1 MSEIDHLQ
9 GTDEIAEK
17 LHKAPSVNYLR
28 DWIYGG
34 IDGAVTTF
42 AIVAGVVGANLS
54 TGVILVLGLANLIA
68 DGFSMAASNYSGTKA
83 ERDDYERIR
92 QIEQR
97 HIRQQPDG
105 KRDQLRH
112 IYRSKGYEGE
122 QLETIVEI
130 ISSREEVMLD
140 TMLHEEYGLTSAQ
153 RSPALAA
160 LATFLAFIIC
170 GAVPLFP
177 FVFNLAQSPLIA
189 STMTGVVF
197 FAIGTVKSRWSTQ
210 HWIASGFETLVIGM
224 GAAGLAF
231 LIGTGLQG
239 LVGTSGI

>member
-1 MSEIDHLQ
+1 MSENDHS
-9 GTDEIAEK
+9 GSPNGFAER

-54 TGVILVLGLANLIA
+54 TGVILILGLANLIA

-92 QIEQR
+92 QIELR
-97 HIRQQPDG
+97 RLRENPEHERE
-105 KRDQLRH
+105 QLRR
-112 IYRSKGYEGE
+112 IYRDKGYEGE
-122 QLETIVEI
+122 QLETILEI

-140 TMLHEEYGLTSAQ
+140 TMLHEEYGLTSVQ

-160 LATFLAFIIC
+160 LATFLAFLIC

-177 FVFNLAQSPLIA
+177 FVLNLDQSPLIA

-210 HWIASGFETLVIGM
+210 HWTASGFETLVIGL

-231 LIGTGLQG
+231 LIGTVLQG
-239 LVGTSGI
+239 LAGTSGI

>member
-1 MSEIDHLQ
+1 MSEIDHS
-9 GTDEIAEK
+9 DAPNDVAAR

-42 AIVAGVVGANLS
+42 AVVAGVIGANLS
-54 TGVILVLGLANLIA
+54 TSVILVLGLANLIA

-92 QIEQR
+92 QIELR
-97 HIRQQPDG
+97 RL
-105 KRDQLRH
+105 RDNREHEREKLRR
-112 IYRSKGYEGE
+112 IYREKGYEGE
-122 QLETIVEI
+122 QLDTMVDI
-130 ISSREEVMLD
+130 ISSRDEVMLD
-140 TMLHEEYGLTSAQ
+140 TMLHEEYGLTSVQ
-153 RSPALAA
+153 RSPGLAA

-170 GAVPLFP
+170 GAVPLLP
-177 FVFNLAQSPLIA
+177 FAFDLAQSPLIA

-210 HWIASGFETLVIGM
+210 HWSTSGFETLVIGL

-231 LIGTGLQG
+231 LIGAGLQG
-239 LVGTSGI
+239 LVGASGI